1 MGFWASIP
9 VMVLLI
15 QGLVYYRFV
24 KYFKQKSFYKPYHK
38 YIILA
43 PFVIFNVSFLLIAL
57 IFGRNFSP
65 PDWFRYAGLYPFYIW
80 EAATSF
86 IGIIFLIALL
96 IKLPFVLIT
105 FLLKLIKP
113 LKRKIENVK
122 QNKSVKIVD
131 GSRRKFLRTAGV
143 AVSAYAFAGAGYGL
157 IRHDAYKIE
166 NKDIVINNLPPE
178 LKGLTITLI
187 SDIHAGQYMTE
198 GDMRE
203 YADILNDLK
212 SDVICIPGDFVN
224 YDPNDI
230 NAFTKAFRDVKAK
243 YGIYGTLGNHDY
255 FVNPEYVANVIQNES
270 PVTLLRNNFN
280 SISINGKELIML
292 GVEDTR
298 DAGGQTNKKILSY
311 IDDTINKAKAV
322 SPEYSSSPKI
332 LLCHKPYAF
341 DDIAKREVDVVL
353 AGHTHGGQVIPVKIG
368 NFNMSFAA
376 LVSKYIDGLYTIG
389 KTNMYVSRG
398 LGSVGLPIRLNCP
411 PEITKIKLV

>member
-1 MGFWASIP
+1 
-9 VMVLLI
+9 
-15 QGLVYYRFV
+15 
-24 KYFKQKSFYKPYHK
+24 
-38 YIILA
+38 
-43 PFVIFNVSFLLIAL
+43 
-57 IFGRNFSP
+57 
-65 PDWFRYAGLYPFYIW
+65 
-80 EAATSF
+80 
-86 IGIIFLIALL
+86 
-96 IKLPFVLIT
+96 
-105 FLLKLIKP
+105 
-113 LKRKIENVK
+113 
-122 QNKSVKIVD
+122 
-131 GSRRKFLRTAGV
+131 
-143 AVSAYAFAGAGYGL
+143 
-157 IRHDAYKIE
+157 
-166 NKDIVINNLPPE
+166 
-178 LKGLTITLI
+178 
-187 SDIHAGQYMTE
+187 MTE